1 MVIIDI
7 RYMWSAILS
16 PRPMPNRLQ
25 PSRFSVL
32 SRSMRWK
39 NGTGEP
45 EPSLGVSGRAS
56 STALT
61 DHGDG
66 FGREEV
72 CDMFLAARTGE
83 GVWPEEC
90 ATIYKSG
97 KSLQRR
103 MKERWVVKWNRG
115 EE

>member
-56 STALT
+56 STMEVSRSVNGGVWDIVPALT

-72 CDMFLAARTGE
+72 CDMFLAARTGRILSKNI
-83 GVWPEEC
+83 C
-90 ATIYKSG
+90 D
-97 KSLQRR
+97 R
-103 MKERWVVKWNRG
+103 
-115 EE
+115 